1 LADLFLSF
9 VRLLMKILTP
19 ALCAAA
25 LSVVACAQE
34 KSEVALLRSGAGSS
48 ADLHPQSQP
57 AAGRMAAPRAPR
69 VPAQYNEVPMSR
81 PIVALTFDDGP
92 HPELTPRLLDI
103 LRHNGVRATFYV
115 IGRSVAAHPDIARR
129 IVAEGHEIA
138 NHTYNHPSLT
148 TVGAAGLQ
156 RELTSATQIIE
167 QTTGRRP
174 THMRPPYGA
183 INDRVRAAIFRDHGL
198 DIIMW
203 SCDPL
208 DWKRPGAQVV
218 RQRLVDGAT
227 PGGIL
232 LAHDIHP
239 GTIDAVPGVIQD
251 LKAKGYGFAT
261 VSQLLALK
269 ESRPAAPSPRASSA
283 ESPQSAVQ

>member
-1 LADLFLSF
+1 
-9 VRLLMKILTP
+9 MKILTP
-19 ALCAAA
+19 VLFVAA

-34 KSEVALLRSGAGSS
+34 KSDVALLRSGAGSG
-48 ADLHPQSQP
+48 AGLHPQSQQEG
-57 AAGRMAAPRAPR
+57 AGAVPTRAPR

-92 HPELTPRLLDI
+92 HPELTPQLLDI
-103 LRHNGVRATFYV
+103 LRQNGVRATFYV
-115 IGRSVAAHPDIARR
+115 IGRNVAAHPDIARR

-138 NHTYNHPSLT
+138 NHSYNHP
-148 TVGAAGLQ
+148 A
-156 RELTSATQIIE
+156 LTSIGAGRLNQEIADTSKIIE
-167 QTTGRRP
+167 QATGRRP
-174 THMRPPYGA
+174 TNMRPPYGA
-183 INDRVRAAIFRDHGL
+183 INDRVRAAILRDHGL

-208 DWKRPGAQVV
+208 DWKRPGAEVV
-218 RQRLVDGAT
+218 RRRMVDGAT

-239 GTIDAVPGVIQD
+239 GTIEATPGVIQD

-269 ESRPAAPSPRASSA
+269 ETRPAVSSPAASSA
-283 ESPQSAVQ
+283 QTTQTAVQ

>member
-1 LADLFLSF
+1 
-9 VRLLMKILTP
+9 MKILTP
-19 ALCAAA
+19 VLCVAT
-25 LSVVACAQE
+25 LIVVACAQE
-34 KSEVALLRSGAGSS
+34 RSDLTMRSGAGSS
-48 ADLHPQSQP
+48 TGLHPQSQ
-57 AAGRMAAPRAPR
+57 ADGAAAPVRPPRA
-69 VPAQYNEVPMSR
+69 PAQYNEVPMSR

-103 LRHNGVRATFYV
+103 LRQNGVRATFYV
-115 IGRSVAAHPDIARR
+115 IGRNVAAYPDIARR

-138 NHTYNHPSLT
+138 NHSYNHPALTSL
-148 TVGAAGLQ
+148 GAARLDQ
-156 RELTSATQIIE
+156 ELASTSQIIE
-167 QTTGRRP
+167 RVTGRRP
-174 THMRPPYGA
+174 TNMRPPYGA
-183 INDRVRAAIFRDHGL
+183 INDRVRATILRDHGL

-208 DWKRPGAQVV
+208 DWKRPGAEVV
-218 RQRLVDGAT
+218 RRRMVEGAS

-239 GTIDAVPGVIQD
+239 GTIEAVPGVIQD

-269 ESRPAAPSPRASSA
+269 EARPVASSA
-283 ESPQSAVQ
+283 ERTPTAVQ